1 MKKISKLVI
10 LTSSLSIFSLAA
22 SCNFSA
28 NNENEMKNEEGENK
42 TKEIVDTTINLIF
55 KNVDNDEIILSKKI
69 EKGELNNKNLADYFN
84 DSSFESTNK
93 IVFNENEITLYFKKI
108 NKVDLEIIFN
118 NVSYKFNIQN
128 TYDKIQNT
136 LESFK
141 IEHNIDS
148 SFLVYKRSENTYIIE
163 KKVDQNTYLTLRD
176 FETNKD
182 LFSIKL
188 FKNELD
194 FNDISQFIPQNWE
207 LASEDFTLELNKEN
221 IVKVKKKTYVD
232 LTIIYNDKNYLI
244 NKVENKEEIIKE
256 KLHIFMLENKI
267 STKNFEIVKES
278 NNVIKINPI
287 TKRTSLV
294 FVDEKNQIIKIIEK
308 VTYGLETFD
317 YKVFTPD
324 NYELKD
330 ENIEIIFGQ
339 VNEIKVLKINESE
352 NNVNKTD
359 ETNNTNETVDS
370 EDDKEEV
377 NEISYIEEQFDKVLN
392 FAKNSPN
399 LVIQGKL
406 TKEDFESI
414 VQRYDTNTTETYR
427 KMIYKDTGTFGFTKT
442 IGSINSLSFNSEIS
456 EFIEFNLGNND
467 EDDYITFANVDQL
480 EKNGTYKGGS
490 YFNFEV
496 DKENKTLEIIG
507 KFTLVNA
514 GQITKQS
521 DLFKFVIQTE
531 KSEENVEVIN
541 EATDEK
547 QNESIDDKFNKI
559 LELMKESNFSVF
571 DKNLSEEDYQ
581 QLLGRFKK
589 GSTATYRRIYYK
601 DTDVFGFTKTIG
613 NTSSIKFNNQIKD
626 FISKNLLNDQ
636 GEYIAFSNIDQIETK
651 GTYQGGTYF
660 NFEVNENE
668 QTISFTGKFCLIKEN
683 QVVKTSEVINFTFKL
698 NSKTS
703 DTGIETNT
711 NFDEI
716 TNESKTST
724 ESPKEKSN
732 AKFRIGHWNVLNYA
746 NTEANYKSNGI
757 ATVINDANMDIV
769 GLTEI
774 KLNKG
779 DSISFIVDKLNEIN
793 PSAAYKFYVQPVSE
807 ATENSQPT
815 QSEQIGI
822 IYKSSIFEPTRFTNG
837 KIGDSFNPEVENYS
851 DPTEKRHYVRTPYG
865 MKFTN
870 KTTNKNITVVFN
882 HLDSPGAKT
891 KSGEVNISK
900 TKDAKELIKGEAQ
913 GNFELTEAYGLIH
926 VMNYFDS
933 IDDDSSLLFAGDTNI
948 KLNNMQVFKPMFDN
962 GYLSVYGDTDEKHKT
977 SLGVSNYWSQPYD
990 KIFIKEAQSTNFIT
1004 EQENPELEFKYDIYA
1019 AINAKIIT
1027 EFKNN
1032 EDTIIKK
1039 ARSISDHTLTWVDW
1053 EN

>member
-84 DSSFESTNK
+84 DPSFESTNK
-93 IVFNENEITLYFKKI
+93 IVFNENQITLYFKKI
-108 NKVDLEIIFN
+108 NNVDLEIIFN
-118 NVSYKFNIQN
+118 DVSYKFNIQN
-128 TYDKIQNT
+128 TYDKTQNT

-141 IEHNIDS
+141 IEHNVDS

-182 LFSIKL
+182 IFSIKL
-188 FKNELD
+188 FKNELN

-359 ETNNTNETVDS
+359 ETNNTNE
-370 EDDKEEV
+370 
-377 NEISYIEEQFDKVLN
+377 
-392 FAKNSPN
+392 
-399 LVIQGKL
+399 
-406 TKEDFESI
+406 
-414 VQRYDTNTTETYR
+414 
-427 KMIYKDTGTFGFTKT
+427 
-442 IGSINSLSFNSEIS
+442 
-456 EFIEFNLGNND
+456 
-467 EDDYITFANVDQL
+467 
-480 EKNGTYKGGS
+480 
-490 YFNFEV
+490 
-496 DKENKTLEIIG
+496 
-507 KFTLVNA
+507 
-514 GQITKQS
+514 
-521 DLFKFVIQTE
+521 
-531 KSEENVEVIN
+531 
-541 EATDEK
+541 K

-559 LELMKESNFSVF
+559 QELIKESNFSVF

-581 QLLGRFKK
+581 QLLDRFKK

-636 GEYIAFSNIDQIETK
+636 SEYIVFSNIDQIETR

-683 QVVKTSEVINFTFKL
+683 QVIKASEVINFTFKL
-698 NSKTS
+698 N
-703 DTGIETNT
+703 
-711 NFDEI
+711 
-716 TNESKTST
+716 SKTST

-746 NTEANYKSNGI
+746 NTEANYKSNAI

-793 PSAAYKFYVQPVSE
+793 PGASYKFYVQPVSE

-891 KSGEVNISK
+891 KSGEVNISR
-900 TKDAKELIKGEAQ
+900 TKDSKELIKGEAQ

-948 KLNNMQVFKPMFDN
+948 KLNNIQVFKPMFDN

-1039 ARSISDHTLTWVDW
+1039 ARSISDHALTWVDW